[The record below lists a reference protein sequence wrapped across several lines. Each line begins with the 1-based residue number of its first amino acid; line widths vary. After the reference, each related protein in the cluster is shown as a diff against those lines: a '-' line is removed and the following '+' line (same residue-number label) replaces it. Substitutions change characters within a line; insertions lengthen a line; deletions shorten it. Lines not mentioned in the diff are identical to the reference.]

1 MESGTRNNEEPQNN
15 STGSRGESTGQ
26 VTNIAQAAM
35 MAGSENI
42 GKSYGLEARNKA
54 FESLQR
60 AQDADIKG
68 LKLDYARKYRDY
80 NSDQDKN
87 SGESSEDRRSEI
99 IKQIDDLAE
108 RADQFRDAAARL
120 AEEAKEAMLV
130 AQRFA
135 EEAKQIYDQTNPN
148 IRHKTPR
155 ERLGEE
161 FEAYNKS
168 RGRSRKDTVVESQ
181 MLPEIDSISKAEKMA
196 DSESG
201 AKTEAMELRDQAIE
215 FLQKAQSAEI
225 EARRLRFYAL
235 KHPDLDS
242 DQDKNSDESSED
254 RRSEINGIQNRIK
267 DLESDAVRYRN
278 QAGRLS
284 KQAED
289 MLFAA
294 QRSAEEAG
302 RVYDQTNPNIQHKTS
317 REQLKAD
324 FEAYEARKS
333 SRHNENDSD

>member
-15 STGSRGESTGQ
+15 SMGSRGESTGK

-35 MAGSENI
+35 MAESENI
-42 GKSYGLEARNKA
+42 GKSYGLEVRDRA
-54 FESLQR
+54 FESLR
-60 AQDADIKG
+60 GAQDADIKG

-87 SGESSEDRRSEI
+87 SDESSEDRRSEI
-99 IKQIDDLAE
+99 LKQIDDLAE
-108 RADQFRDAAARL
+108 RANQLRDTAAHF
-120 AEEAKEAMLV
+120 AEEAKKAMLV

-135 EEAKQIYDQTNPN
+135 EEVKQIYDQTNPN
-148 IRHKTPR
+148 IRHETPR
-155 ERLGEE
+155 ERLDKE

-168 RGRSRKDTVVESQ
+168 RGRSRKDTVVKSQ
-181 MLPEIDSISKAEKMA
+181 MLPGIDSINKAEKMA
-196 DSESG
+196 NNESG
-201 AKTEAMELRDQAIE
+201 AKTEAMKLRDQAIE

-267 DLESDAVRYRN
+267 DLESDAVQYRN
-278 QAGRLS
+278 QASRLS

-289 MLFAA
+289 MLFVA
-294 QRSAEEAG
+294 QRFAEETG
-302 RVYDQTNPNIQHKTS
+302 RVYDQTNPNIQHKTP

-324 FEAYEARKS
+324 FDAYEASKS